1 MNNAQ
6 ILQVVMN
13 MSITD
18 IIINIVIPAIG
29 AGILVPIIMKWL
41 DRLAQAVR
49 KSRGESDEK
58 PEADS

>member
-1 MNNAQ
+1 
-6 ILQVVMN
+6 